1 MYIINLAYICFHFGS
16 ENSLGMVV
24 ILPYIYVTALISD
37 IFFGLK
43 QVILEQT
50 RQNRYQTVP
59 FDVYIHNLMF
69 VFILE

>member
-1 MYIINLAYICFHFGS
+1 
-16 ENSLGMVV
+16 MVV
-24 ILPYIYVTALISD
+24 ILPYIYVTTLISD